1 MTMLRDWVL
10 VLALGGLTLAGCG
23 DGDGPGEEDCA
34 SAAGGCGGP
43 SGSESFLGADAE
55 TYVEA
60 NEMANANTAMAESTG
75 YVLESVGGLAVEGSF
90 EPTSPGA
97 DSFLFNSGALGTLG
111 EPGFP
116 GVDIQVVIDGAALDT
131 GEGVSLSLDTV
142 QEFGYSSLSG
152 SYFMN
157 AALLRGK
164 DYVLRVTPGVALAGK
179 DYTIEIRGHSA
190 ER

>member
-1 MTMLRDWVL
+1 MTMLRDWML

-23 DGDGPGEEDCA
+23 DGDDAPGEEDCA
-34 SAAGGCGGP
+34 AADADCGGP
-43 SGSESFLGADAE
+43 SASEGLLGAAAE

-60 NEMANANTAMAESTG
+60 QETANTTMAESTG
-75 YVLESVGGLAVEGSF
+75 YVLESAEGLAIEGSF
-90 EPTSPGA
+90 EATAPGA
-97 DSFLFNSGALGTLG
+97 DSFVFNSGALGTLG

-116 GVDIQVVIDGAALDT
+116 GVDIQVVADGAARDA
-131 GEGVSLSLDTV
+131 GVFLSLDTV

-157 AALLRGK
+157 AALMSGK
-164 DYVLRVTPGVALAGK
+164 DYVLRVTPGAALAGK
-179 DYTIEIRGHSA
+179 DYTIEIRGHSL